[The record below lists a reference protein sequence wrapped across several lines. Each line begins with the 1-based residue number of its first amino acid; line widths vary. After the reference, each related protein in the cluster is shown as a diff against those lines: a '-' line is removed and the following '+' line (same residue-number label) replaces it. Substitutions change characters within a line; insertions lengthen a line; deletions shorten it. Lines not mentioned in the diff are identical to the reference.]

1 MQFWLLTLHQRF
13 LELDD
18 VADTQRSDVCMAN
31 LKMDTP
37 PLFMSRDLKEVGG
50 RAKAV
55 HRNAL
60 AMDL

>member
-1 MQFWLLTLHQRF
+1 MY
-13 LELDD
+13 
-18 VADTQRSDVCMAN
+18 AN
-31 LKMDTP
+31 LKMETP
-37 PLFMSRDLKEVGG
+37 PLFMSKDLKEVGG